1 MPLPPTI
8 EVPAMNKANAFIL
21 LACLALAAGCSRD
34 APSTAHSPQGAGSTD
49 RASRTLGKVAA
60 QVRSKLE
67 SQNIKLESADERGK
81 AEITPQG
88 DLIVEGSQV
97 AVDAAQRKLLLQY
110 RASIIDIAAAGTDI
124 GMQGADFGMRTAGK
138 ALRGVLSGNSDQ
150 VDEEIEADA
159 RKFEA
164 HARRICDHFPAL
176 LEAQQ
181 QLVAQLPQF
190 APYAKMEQSDIDDCL
205 EGEES
210 ATDAPAP

>member
-1 MPLPPTI
+1 
-8 EVPAMNKANAFIL
+8 MNKANAFIL

-34 APSTAHSPQGAGSTD
+34 APSTQASQDPGSKD
-49 RASRTLGKVAA
+49 PASHTLGKVAA
-60 QVRSKLE
+60 KVRSKLE
-67 SQNIKLESADERGK
+67 SQNIKLESVDKRGK

-88 DLIVEGSQV
+88 DLIVEGRQV
-97 AVDAAQRKLLLQY
+97 AVNDAQRKLLLQY